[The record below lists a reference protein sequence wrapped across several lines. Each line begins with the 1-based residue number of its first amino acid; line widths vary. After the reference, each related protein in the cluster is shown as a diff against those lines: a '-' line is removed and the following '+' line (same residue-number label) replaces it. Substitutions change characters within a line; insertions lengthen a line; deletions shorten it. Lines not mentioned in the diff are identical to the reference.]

1 MGGNGKCCGVCKVVG
16 VLVGLGA
23 LNWGL
28 AGVFGLDLVAKLF
41 GVGTGLAKIVYA
53 VIGLAGAMKLV
64 SLVKACPCCKP
75 SGHGAGSCG
84 SK

>member
-1 MGGNGKCCGVCKVVG
+1 MTSGGNCAVCKVVG

-28 AGVFGLDLVAKLF
+28 AGVFGLDLVAKLL
-41 GVGTGLAKIVYA
+41 GAGSGPAKIAYA
-53 VIGLAGAMKLV
+53 VIGIAGALKLV
-64 SLVKACPCCKP
+64 SLVKCCPCCAPK
-75 SGHGAGSCG
+75 GGSCG

>member
-1 MGGNGKCCGVCKVVG
+1 MSGSGGNCAVCKVVG

-28 AGVFGLDLVAKLF
+28 AGVFGLDLVAKLL
-41 GVGTGLAKIVYA
+41 GAGSGLAKIVYA
-53 VIGLAGAMKLV
+53 VIGLAGALKLV
-64 SLVKACPCCKP
+64 SLVKSCPCCSKTAA
-75 SGHGAGSCG
+75 GGSCG